1 MSHHGMEY
9 EQKVAATY
17 IQENDLVIDSGFKMF
32 GNDTRN
38 YLHLR
43 ASNSTEK
50 QRWVKGLKD
59 AQT

>member
-1 MSHHGMEY
+1 MEY

-17 IQENDLVIDSGFKMF
+17 IQENDLVIDSGFNGF

>member
-1 MSHHGMEY
+1 MEY
-9 EQKVAATY
+9 EQKVAANY
-17 IQENDLVIDSGFKMF
+17 IQENDLIIDAGFNGF

-50 QRWVKGLKD
+50 QRWLKELKN
-59 AQT
+59 AQNVFQK

>member
-17 IQENDLVIDSGFKMF
+17 IQENDLVIDSGFNGF